1 MRYLL
6 LLPIVYIAAVL
17 DTSLVDLIG
26 VGRVAPDLL
35 AMVAIIWLML
45 VPSSRAFLV
54 AGSIVLVGDL
64 IAPGRPGVG
73 MAWMLAVGYAITRL
87 RQHTKMDHLAVQ
99 VIVLWAAVTLWASAV
114 GFTGRLTGHVASP
127 WPTLFSHTAGV
138 GIYTAGLSLPVL
150 MVIGWIREPLLTR
163 QARIAEL

>member
-17 DTSLVDLIG
+17 ETSLVDLIG

-35 AMVAIIWLML
+35 AMVAIIWLMI
-45 VPSSRAFLV
+45 VPTPRAFLA
-54 AGSIVLVGDL
+54 AGAIVLVGDL

-87 RQHTKMDHLAVQ
+87 RQHVRMDHLAVQ
-99 VIVLWAAVTLWASAV
+99 LIVLWAAVTLWASAV
-114 GFTGRLTGHVASP
+114 GFTAQLTGHTVSP
-127 WPTLFSHTAGV
+127 WLTLFANTAGV
-138 GIYTAGLSLPVL
+138 GIYTAGVSLPVL

-163 QARIAEL
+163 QARMTEF

>member
-6 LLPIVYIAAVL
+6 LLPIVYVAAVL
-17 DTSLVDLIG
+17 ETSAVDLIG

-35 AMVAIIWLML
+35 AMVAIIWLMI
-45 VPSSRAFLV
+45 VPTPRAFLV
-54 AGSIVLVGDL
+54 AGGIVLVGDL

-73 MAWMLAVGYAITRL
+73 MAWMLLIGYAITRL
-87 RQHTKMDHLAVQ
+87 QQHVKMDHLAVQ

-114 GFTGRLTGHVASP
+114 GFTGRLTGHVVSP
-127 WPTLFSHTAGV
+127 WSTLFVHTAGV
-138 GIYTAGLSLPVL
+138 GIYTAGVSLPVL

-163 QARIAEL
+163 QARMTEF